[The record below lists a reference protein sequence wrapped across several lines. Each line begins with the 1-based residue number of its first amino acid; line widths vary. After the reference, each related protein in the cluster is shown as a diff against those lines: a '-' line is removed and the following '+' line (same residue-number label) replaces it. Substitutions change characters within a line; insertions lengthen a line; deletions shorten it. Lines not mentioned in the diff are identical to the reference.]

1 MSNFNLP
8 ILQANTTGL
17 APGSDGIL
25 GLTAAD
31 ASTIS
36 RTSSNLHQA
45 HLNSLGVFLSNLQAE
60 ADPTITLLAICGTII
75 ILFDALLA

>member
-1 MSNFNLP
+1 MLNFNLP

-36 RTSSNLHQA
+36 RTSSNLPKQ
-45 HLNSLGVFLSNLQAE
+45 LLDSLGVFLSNLQAE
-60 ADPTITLLAICGTII
+60 LIPAVM
-75 ILFDALLA
+75 